1 MREPS
6 SESPPRAAGPDR
18 RERKKQQTREALIRA
33 ALELFD
39 AKGYEQTTVREIA
52 DAVDVAAR
60 TFFRYFASKEE
71 LVVRLGEE
79 FSESFLDEVR
89 ARPAGEPPFAALHN
103 AFTAVLSTYR
113 EDQAASDAASIYLR
127 VVKLIENTPPL
138 LAAYLRNI
146 REQQDVLARTL
157 AEREGV
163 DPATD
168 LRPQLAASVHLTLVG
183 NAVKRAL
190 ADEEAGIDA
199 ILREFGA
206 ARSQLESALSGRWA
220 TQQ

>member
-1 MREPS
+1 MCEPS

-18 RERKKQQTREALIRA
+18 RERKKRQTREALIRA

-39 AKGYEQTTVREIA
+39 AKGYEQTTIREIA
-52 DAVDVAAR
+52 DAVDVATR

-71 LVVRLGEE
+71 LVVRLGAE

-89 ARPAGEPPFAALHN
+89 ARPAGEPPFAALQN
-103 AFTAVLSTYR
+103 AFTAVLGTYR
-113 EDQAASDAASIYLR
+113 GDQDASDAASVYLR

-157 AEREGV
+157 AERAGV

-168 LRPQLAASVHLTLVG
+168 LRPQLAATVHLALVG
-183 NAVKRAL
+183 NAVKCAM
-190 ADEEAGIDA
+190 ADEDAGIDA

-206 ARSQLESALSGRWA
+206 AQSQLESALSGRWTA
-220 TQQ
+220 QR